1 MRNFFKYVIVFC
13 LVVFH
18 SEIMAGKLG
27 DKIKAGFQSFKEKVA
42 TKFHKEPKETTE
54 ATPLSADQKN
64 YIKNLETIK
73 KALTTLIG
81 KIKSVQA
88 EMEKAEKKH
97 KLEGDTS
104 LWMMFQLHISIVSA
118 ECTYFLRFVT
128 ELHSE
133 LSTYNKQ
140 ARRKGEVEQS
150 VVDYIKRAIDN
161 FCCTGRKINI
171 ASARGIFILA
181 MQYILQNPTCPQT
194 GRTELNTI
202 LSGKHLQILAK
213 NKDFSG
219 LLEDV
224 KTSLYS
230 LLDIL
235 ASMSLLADGNSE
247 PDESET
253 AQAKSRFISN
263 IEGFDAVL
271 SAVQDII
278 VYIKGGRL
286 SESAARSRFQQLAG
300 NVLLNSSQSI
310 TDNRRPQYNNG
321 TASSSGYSTRYNSD
335 YSSTDYSDE
344 NRYFDARGN
353 RQNNSNNRS
362 QNFQYNGRNSQSDS
376 DYGSSYDE
384 YSDENYSDSG
394 EYKAPAP
401 QGNYRN
407 NNRSNQ
413 NSRYSNNRQTSRK
426 YVQNDRQPIET
437 SPDQSAPSQV
447 SSQQDNWW

>member
-1 MRNFFKYVIVFC
+1 
-13 LVVFH
+13 
-18 SEIMAGKLG
+18 
-27 DKIKAGFQSFKEKVA
+27 
-42 TKFHKEPKETTE
+42 
-54 ATPLSADQKN
+54 
-64 YIKNLETIK
+64 
-73 KALTTLIG
+73 
-81 KIKSVQA
+81 
-88 EMEKAEKKH
+88 
-97 KLEGDTS
+97 
-104 LWMMFQLHISIVSA
+104 MMFQLHISIVSA